1 MRWFVIVG
9 VVLSVI
15 SPAQPQKDKT
25 TPEHMASFTQQQQND
40 IREAVFRYQF
50 GHNAS
55 IQGNSV
61 GVYCISVENKADPS
75 DNFMKRF
82 AGFKPPVHKASD
94 CSTDAYK
101 GVVEKATGKR
111 GLVFWVKSI
120 NWISQTDAE
129 VAGGYFEDGLSAS
142 HNTYIVSRA
151 KEGRWRVSKEW
162 MTRLS

>member
-1 MRWFVIVG
+1 MRWFLIVG
-9 VVLSVI
+9 MVLPLI
-15 SPAQPQKDKT
+15 STAQPQKDKT
-25 TPEHMASFTQQQQND
+25 TFGHMARFTQQQQND

-50 GHNAS
+50 RHNAS
-55 IQGNSV
+55 IQGNSAR
-61 GVYCISVENKADPS
+61 VYCISSENKADLS

-82 AGFKPPVHKASD
+82 AGFNPPVHKASD
-94 CSTDAYK
+94 CTIDPYK

-120 NWISQTDAE
+120 KWISSTDAE
-129 VAGGYFEDGLSAS
+129 VDGGYFEDGLSAS

-151 KEGRWRVSKEW
+151 TGRWVVSKER

>member
-9 VVLSVI
+9 LFLSFI
-15 SPAQPQKDKT
+15 SPAQPQNGKST
-25 TPEHMASFTQQQQND
+25 SGHMPSFIQQQQND

-55 IQGNSV
+55 IQGSSAA
-61 GVYCISVENKADPS
+61 VYCLSIESKADPP
-75 DNFMKRF
+75 DDFMKRF
-82 AGFKPPVHKASD
+82 AGFKPSVHKASD
-94 CSTDAYK
+94 CSTDPYK
-101 GVVEKATGKR
+101 GVLEKATGKR

-120 NWISQTDAE
+120 KWISQTHAE

-151 KEGRWRVSKEW
+151 KGRWRVSKAW